1 MAIFRSKGF
10 SNLFVLTKSD
20 LNEALALYPSAQEVL
35 NRRAKEI
42 VQKNAEREKEEALKK
57 GLIPTGPDV
66 IIGERPERPP
76 SPKLLDAVIK
86 ALPEDS
92 EASRLLTQGSKRYK
106 RRNDDVQVLILN
118 PSVLLSSYEG
128 VNELKCSPEQKIE
141 IETKLPGTIDDDG
154 DYNNEE
160 LARKVSDEI
169 KRKENL
175 TDSQKSHLLRTTS
188 GAQLVDIESG
198 IDDNELDLELDN
210 EDDDDGSSKEFKCD
224 VEVHNEKQ

>member
-1 MAIFRSKGF
+1 M
-10 SNLFVLTKSD
+10 FVLTKSD

-76 SPKLLDAVIK
+76 SPKLLEAVIK

-92 EASRLLTQGSKRYK
+92 EASKLLTQGSKRYK
-106 RRNDDVQVLILN
+106 KRNDDDVQVLILN
-118 PSVLLSSYEG
+118 PAVLLSSYEG
-128 VNELKCSPEQKIE
+128 SNEVKCAPDPKLE
-141 IETKLPGTIDDDG
+141 IETKLPGTIDDDEN
-154 DYNNEE
+154 D
-160 LARKVSDEI
+160 LMRKVSDEI

-175 TDSQKSHLLRTTS
+175 TDSQKSLLLRSTS
-188 GAQLVDIESG
+188 GAQLVDIENG
-198 IDDNELDLELDN
+198 IDELDCDK
-210 EDDDDGSSKEFKCD
+210 DDDDSSSKEFKCD